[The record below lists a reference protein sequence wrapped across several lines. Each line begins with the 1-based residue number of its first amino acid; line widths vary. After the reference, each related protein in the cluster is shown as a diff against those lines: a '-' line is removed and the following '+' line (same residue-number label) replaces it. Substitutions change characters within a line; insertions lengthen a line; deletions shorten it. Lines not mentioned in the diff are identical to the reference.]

1 MNLWDKINR
10 KGNLPLL
17 VLFVLSSA
25 FMIYQHKIN
34 LSWDFSSYVLGAK
47 YLFYNGSYF
56 ESYRPIVPEILLG
69 FFLLVGVAGEYL
81 YIIFSSALF
90 LFANVVL
97 ADSVFSE
104 SKINKDIKRAIFYF
118 FSLSAFFLAYATFAG
133 SEMLALAFFEL
144 FLCYL
149 IRGKISGHFLALA
162 FLTRYS
168 FILFAPLML
177 FNKSFKIVIK
187 NLGLFLLVSLPWL
200 LFNYFKFGNLFA
212 SVIDSYAMNV
222 LYRGHLIEPFNF
234 SAVLQA
240 ISWFWP
246 FLILGFVMAGLSL
259 YRHKWKEKNNLINL
273 LFLVLVLL
281 ILFDFSGIPI
291 KLDRYL
297 FNLSLPVAFFSSL
310 GVFFI
315 LERTK
320 LNSRKI
326 ISCLVG
332 LFLITLVFSVVFEYR
347 TNNYDTMFYGAAR
360 EIEKRG
366 LSNCEILSPHWVP
379 MHYLT
384 GNVYP
389 LGDKGVLE
397 SLRSGKIIL
406 VFKNVSTVD
415 DAITSTQYPDYPI
428 MHESGQY
435 LFFGKEGL
443 NNDTCAKKYV
453 SDESYIRNHC
463 EVLSAKFGVI
473 NGFVLRVCNIAN
485 FNL

>member
-1 MNLWDKINR
+1 
-10 KGNLPLL
+10 
-17 VLFVLSSA
+17 
-25 FMIYQHKIN
+25 
-34 LSWDFSSYVLGAK
+34 
-47 YLFYNGSYF
+47 
-56 ESYRPIVPEILLG
+56 
-69 FFLLVGVAGEYL
+69 
-81 YIIFSSALF
+81 
-90 LFANVVL
+90 
-97 ADSVFSE
+97 
-104 SKINKDIKRAIFYF
+104 
-118 FSLSAFFLAYATFAG
+118 
-133 SEMLALAFFEL
+133 
-144 FLCYL
+144 
-149 IRGKISGHFLALA
+149 
-162 FLTRYS
+162 
-168 FILFAPLML
+168 
-177 FNKSFKIVIK
+177 
-187 NLGLFLLVSLPWL
+187 
-200 LFNYFKFGNLFA
+200 
-212 SVIDSYAMNV
+212 MNV
-222 LYRGHLIEPFNF
+222 LYRGYLIEPFNF

-246 FLILGFVMAGLSL
+246 FLIFWFVMAGLSL